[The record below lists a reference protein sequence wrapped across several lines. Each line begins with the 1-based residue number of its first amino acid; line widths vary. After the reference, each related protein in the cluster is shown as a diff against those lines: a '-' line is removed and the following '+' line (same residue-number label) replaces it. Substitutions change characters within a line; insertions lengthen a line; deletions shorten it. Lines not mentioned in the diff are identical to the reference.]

1 MKTAQEFVDALNAK
15 FKAEGYSTFEV
26 AEGGRKFTKIVA
38 THGGQRSVYC
48 FLDADGN
55 VYKAEGW
62 KKPARGIRST
72 LATLDM
78 SRVDKFGSWLYA
90 R

>member
-15 FKAEGYSTFEV
+15 FGPQGYSTFEV
-26 AEGGRKFTKIVA
+26 VEGGRKFTKIA
-38 THGGQRSVYC
+38 AIHGGQRSVYC

-62 KKPARGIRST
+62 KKPARGIRAN

-78 SRVDKFGSWLYA
+78 SRVDWSGGWLYV